1 MVKANTMGGSTAV
14 DYLDK
19 ATTLAF
25 HSAKNEKWYERVF
38 TVSKTGKTVVV
49 DPVPVPATGITLD
62 ASEKSAY
69 AGESFTLTATVEP
82 KDSTD
87 KAVWSSDKENVAKVD
102 QNGTVT
108 TVGEGTAVITAK
120 AGNFSAQ
127 CTVTVKK
134 GFSIGVKTYLLDE
147 NGATP
152 SSA

>member
-1 MVKANTMGGSTAV
+1 M
-14 DYLDK
+14 
-19 ATTLAF
+19 
-25 HSAKNEKWYERVF
+25 
-38 TVSKTGKTVVV
+38 V

-120 AGNFSAQ
+120 SWKFQ
-127 CTVTVKK
+127 CAVYSNGKER
-134 GFSIGVKTYLLDE
+134 LLHWSK
-147 NGATP
+147 NI
-152 SSA
+152 SS